1 MKLFLVGMMGT
12 GKSHWARYL
21 SKKVK
26 SGCYDLD
33 YLVETSEEK
42 TITEIFAEDG
52 EDYFRKAEAKILRWF
67 GEKKTY
73 VLATGGGTPCFHDN
87 MTWMNKQGIT
97 IWIDEPVA
105 VLVERSRLEIAH
117 RPAIQGLTDE
127 EIRQLFEKR
136 LQERTQYY
144 NQAQYHLQAP
154 DITEAA
160 LLKIVKQHA

>member
-12 GKSHWARYL
+12 GKSHWAKYL

-97 IWIDEPVA
+97 IWIDEPVE
-105 VLVERSRLEIAH
+105 VLVERSRLEIEH
-117 RPAIQGLTDE
+117 RPAIQGLSDE

-144 NQAQYHLQAP
+144 SQAQYHLQAP
-154 DITEAA
+154 GITEAA